1 LLLLLLLGLLLLL
14 LPVLLL
20 LLLTTG
26 VGVATLHRLL
36 VATTISAIGSTS
48 PKSPAPGTTLVAV
61 VLCLLVVSLV
71 RVISLKAVLL
81 ISPILL
87 LLLLLLSLATLVA
100 GPALLLNSLGAL
112 VDLLYYEGLI
122 APFRQGG
129 GSEDL
134 NVMLTPPTSWLLFC
148 WRCYCCCCWP
158 PPGILMPTCWAL
170 RSLWALVAPPS
181 R

>member
-1 LLLLLLLGLLLLL
+1 MLLLLGLLLLL

-48 PKSPAPGTTLVAV
+48 PKSPAPGATLVAV

-71 RVISLKAVLL
+71 RVISLEAVLL
-81 ISPILL
+81 ISPI

-100 GPALLLNSLGAL
+100 GPALLLDPFGAL

-122 APFRQGG
+122 APF
-129 GSEDL
+129 
-134 NVMLTPPTSWLLFC
+134 
-148 WRCYCCCCWP
+148 
-158 PPGILMPTCWAL
+158 
-170 RSLWALVAPPS
+170 
-181 R
+181 